1 MAVYFLEW
9 QEVFKC
15 LFVILSLN
23 FNLWKKEVSV
33 DNNPLLFTITKSNSS
48 NWFHHHW
55 RKWANCKNWE
65 TLNSILSKVIFL
77 WRNLRTF
84 ALLSKCKTS
93 KLSSV
98 LLIAVSF
105 IYILIFTECCIWWF
119 ASNIGVYVTFVEACF
134 SFPIGKNQELLSFI
148 VLTMKSA
155 IEHENIEILEEML
168 FSVKPFQII
177 SNLNLIFVV
186 NIGACFR
193 GSITAF
199 SVS

>member
-65 TLNSILSKVIFL
+65 TKENWTAYLVKWFFCGEIWELSPFWANARHPSCRVSFSL
-77 WRNLRTF
+77 PYL
-84 ALLSKCKTS
+84 
-93 KLSSV
+93 
-98 LLIAVSF
+98 SF
-105 IYILIFTECCIWWF
+105 IYWYLRNVAFDDLHPTLVFTWH
-119 ASNIGVYVTFVEACF
+119 
-134 SFPIGKNQELLSFI
+134 LLRH
-148 VLTMKSA
+148 VLVFQ
-155 IEHENIEILEEML
+155 LEKIRSCYHL
-168 FSVKPFQII
+168 SCSPWRVQ
-177 SNLNLIFVV
+177 
-186 NIGACFR
+186 
-193 GSITAF
+193 
-199 SVS
+199 